1 MPFAELTR
9 KKLQRSA
16 HRSVAELT
24 TDPNQWIAQWNETP
38 RPFVWH
44 KTADQILDGLKKY
57 LTNL

>member
-1 MPFAELTR
+1 MAAAGKAAGHGSGRVFGT
-9 KKLQRSA
+9 
-16 HRSVAELT
+16 HRIET
-24 TDPNQWIAQWNETP
+24 WNDDP